1 MACWCSCERNTEEA
15 DDPRRPPWNAIAGPW
30 RVAEGRFDFIEGDRE
45 IIPGLS
51 SLRTPGHTPHHQS
64 ILIDGGHGIACFL
77 GDICPTSAHLPLPW
91 IMGYDVEPLVSLETK
106 RWLLRRAAA
115 ERWLLIY
122 EHDATTAWTR
132 VRHDGKAY
140 VTDPD

>member
-1 MACWCSCERNTEEA
+1 MLFRS
-15 DDPRRPPWNAIAGPW
+15 
-30 RVAEGRFDFIEGDRE
+30 
-45 IIPGLS
+45 
-51 SLRTPGHTPHHQS
+51 
-64 ILIDGGHGIACFL
+64 
-77 GDICPTSAHLPLPW
+77 
-91 IMGYDVEPLVSLETK
+91 DVEPLVSLETK

-140 VTDPD
+140 VTDAD